1 MRNAL
6 VVLVV
11 VIAATLPPPAGA
23 QSPPAPTL
31 APMVI
36 GVVSG
41 GQVIAGGVPLSSGS
55 WGTDYITVS
64 HALRVGAGYAI
75 LRVGA
80 PYGESTPVVACSNV
94 AHGID
99 VLVLRVKSHAKLP
112 VVEWGDSEQ
121 LKAGDELT
129 LYPRREFSPEPSK
142 VRFVHINLL
151 VWAGSRVQEWSRA
164 WHNVMVGEGYSI
176 GGFSGSPWV
185 KDGRVFGLHKGR
197 VQPGGRGPVFVVA
210 EAATRVRQ
218 CLGQVQYD
226 ALIPPD

>member
-1 MRNAL
+1 MRGHVVAL
-6 VVLVV
+6 M
-11 VIAATLPPPAGA
+11 VIIATTLAPQAGA
-23 QSPPAPTL
+23 QSPALPNL

-64 HALRVGAGYAI
+64 HALSVGAAYAI
-75 LRVGA
+75 LRTGA
-80 PYGESTPVVACSNV
+80 PFSESTPVVACSNV
-94 AHGID
+94 FHGID
-99 VLVLRVKSHAKLP
+99 VLVLRVKPHPKLP
-112 VVEWGDSEQ
+112 VVEWGDSDQ

-129 LYPRREFSPEPSK
+129 LYPRREFSPEPGK
-142 VRFVHINLL
+142 VRFVHGNLL
-151 VWAGSRVQEWSRA
+151 AWAGARAQDWSRE
-164 WHNVMVGEGYSI
+164 WHNVMVGEGFSI

-185 KDGRVFGLHKGR
+185 KDGRVYGLHKGW
-197 VQPGGRGPVFVVA
+197 VQPGGQGPRYVVA

-218 CLGQVQYD
+218 CLGQVQYE